1 MIEEGNYRASLLE
14 RELKVK
20 MMDTEAELKREFKII
35 DLKMTDLPA

>member
-1 MIEEGNYRASLLE
+1 MIEEGNNQAGLME

-35 DLKMTDLPA
+35 DVKMTDLPA